1 MPGGGLRLWHQSRWA
16 RSVDCPW
23 LPRARWSVAW
33 WKNTSDGPLWTQVG
47 GELATRHLA
56 NLAVP
61 SPEILMF
68 RGGSGTGLSLA
79 DAKNYF
85 LG

>member
-1 MPGGGLRLWHQSRWA
+1 M
-16 RSVDCPW
+16 
-23 LPRARWSVAW
+23 AW